1 MESVQQSAVSANPEH
16 WNSGETQVLSY
27 PIYLPTP
34 GAQHLVPDFS
44 GIAPSFSPF
53 SLMLATSLVY
63 VAFTICRD
71 EP

>member
-1 MESVQQSAVSANPEH
+1 MQQSAVSANPEH

-44 GIAPSFSPF
+44 GIATSFSPF
-53 SLMLATSLVY
+53 SFMLATSFLY
-63 VAFTICRD
+63 IAFTMFMY